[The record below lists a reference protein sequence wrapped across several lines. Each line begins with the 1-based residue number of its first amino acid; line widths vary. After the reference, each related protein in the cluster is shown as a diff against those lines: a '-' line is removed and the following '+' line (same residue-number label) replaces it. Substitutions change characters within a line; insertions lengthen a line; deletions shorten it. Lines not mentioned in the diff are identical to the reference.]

1 MIAGAPA
8 TLIAGTMRHTN
19 PLPDEDEAFYAPRR
33 TAGHPRSG
41 SGHGTLV
48 GIFTGVAAGLLVAG
62 GALWVSQGSFAF
74 GIPGPD
80 AVDTRAAV
88 TPPSA
93 GSDVT
98 DMSLVVSSGALELE
112 SGRIYM
118 TSLAIEGSPFVLP
131 GARSL
136 AAAPAEAQA
145 PQQSLRSA
153 PLPLANPNRQM
164 AAADGIRA
172 LQQIDQG
179 SAPLPQRNPL
189 VREQRLAYASLPDPS
204 APLDTPAT
212 PPAAATAPSAPPS
225 LGPGPDDE
233 VALPTPGSGY
243 AVYDI
248 KGKVVYM
255 PNGER
260 LEAHSGYGEMFDDPR
275 HVSKRMVG
283 PTPPNVYSLTMREA
297 LFHGVEAVRLNP
309 VGTGKMYGR
318 TGILAHTYLLGPRG
332 DSNGCV
338 SFKDYDRFLAAF
350 KRGEVKKMVVVE
362 QLKNA
367 PKEQNFL
374 LSWLKPQ

>member
-1 MIAGAPA
+1 
-8 TLIAGTMRHTN
+8 MRHTN
-19 PLPDEDEAFYAPRR
+19 PLSDEDAPSYAPQGP
-33 TAGHPRSG
+33 AGHPRSG

-48 GIFTGVAAGLLVAG
+48 GIFTGVAAGLMVAG
-62 GALWVSQGSFAF
+62 GALWISQGSFAF
-74 GIPGPD
+74 GVSAPD
-80 AVDTRAAV
+80 TVDARAAV
-88 TPPSA
+88 APPS
-93 GSDVT
+93 GTDVT

-112 SGRIYM
+112 PGRIYM
-118 TSLAIEGSPFVLP
+118 TSLAIEGGPFILP
-131 GARSL
+131 GGRAL
-136 AAAPAEAQA
+136 AAAPADSQAAQPA
-145 PQQSLRSA
+145 LRAA
-153 PLPLANPNRQM
+153 PLPLANPNRQL
-164 AAADGIRA
+164 AAVDGIRA
-172 LQQIDQG
+172 LQQIDQAG
-179 SAPLPQRNPL
+179 APLPQRNPL

-204 APLDTPAT
+204 TPLDTPGLS
-212 PPAAATAPSAPPS
+212 SAPTAPS
-225 LGPGPDDE
+225 LGPAPDDE
-233 VALPTPGSGY
+233 VAVPTPGSGY
-243 AVYDI
+243 ALYDI
-248 KGKVVYM
+248 KGKVVYL

-318 TGILAHTYLLGPRG
+318 TGILAHSYLLGPRG

-338 SFKDYDRFLAAF
+338 SIKDYDRFLAAF